1 MDESRKD
8 RYKVRVKENC
18 LSLTPR
24 VAGKKRDKS
33 TSKHL
38 CFNDQGQGVKHM
50 CVCVSH
56 LGKLMCV
63 HTCVGLR
70 VVCGSQQYDT
80 TSFIHWG
87 G

>member
-1 MDESRKD
+1 MDENRKD
-8 RYKVRVKENC
+8 RYRAKVKENC

-24 VAGKKRDKS
+24 VVGKTRDKS

-38 CFNDQGQGVKHM
+38 RFSDQGQGVKHM
-50 CVCVSH
+50 CVSH
-56 LGKLMCV
+56 LGKPMCAC
-63 HTCVGLR
+63 TCVGLR
-70 VVCGSQQYDT
+70 VMCGSQQYDT